1 MLEVIKAKVLKNR
14 AFNLSKTEWGVQDE
28 KNVIQLQF
36 EFPEELN
43 EYNKW
48 ILFEFDDDKSSFKS
62 VIFNN
67 IYTIDNNITKHLKF
81 DIEIVFEDESGNRR
95 FKSKKRTINMEK
107 GITTDEIPP
116 TPEQLSEWNTLVTTM
131 NDKIVEVEVLKIGI
145 DNINIDAVKE
155 GTVTTISITNADG
168 VEKVFEILDGKD
180 YILTAEDKQEISKI
194 TKPLVEESI
203 APVLEQNL
211 QESKHYADT
220 IKPTK
225 TSELTN
231 DSNFAKTNQN
241 NNFSAGQTIN
251 GTLTINGNIVQNG
264 EEYETHAEKVFTKN
278 DEIITRDG
286 AVGGLSEEQFA
297 GILAMLY
304 DGINN
309 GRLGFNAKGE
319 ARVGDIGDEQP
330 LLTRDEIA
338 NLQEGQV
345 LVWDGTNLKAVGSSE
360 FVKNTDYAT
369 KTSVGVVK
377 ASGGGGIDVSSG
389 GNLMIVKATNT
400 EIDEKSNT
408 LKPIVPANLDY
419 AVGSVKASETQSGTI
434 KVWTS
439 TNDEGEIGLNIS
451 TEV

>member
-319 ARVGDIGDEQP
+319 ARVGDVGDEQP
-330 LLTRDEIA
+330 LLTRDEIV

-345 LVWDGTNLKAVGSSE
+345 LVWDSANLKAVGSSNYI
-360 FVKNTDYAT
+360 KNSDYAT
-369 KTSVGVVK
+369 SSKAGLIRPANGLFISGTTGALLIAK
-377 ASGGGGIDVSSG
+377 ASNAQIDAKTDSYY
-389 GNLMIVKATNT
+389 
-400 EIDEKSNT
+400 
-408 LKPIVPANLDY
+408 PIVPSNLDY